1 MISYSHPHRRRR
13 RRRLSTKL
21 TFAEPIRAVGIEP
34 EK

>member
-1 MISYSHPHRRRR
+1 MISDSHPHR

>member
-1 MISYSHPHRRRR
+1 MISDSHPHRR